1 MTWDE
6 IHTALTEI
14 DEAFEAGQLGM
25 SRDERTHLDRIA
37 FYVVEDWSWEP
48 SREDILLLEDLLARS
63 VPDFVASHQRST
75 RCGKPG
81 LRPRPRNATSS

>member
-25 SRDERTHLDRIA
+25 SRDERRLLDLIA
-37 FYVVEDWSWEP
+37 YYAAEDWTWEP
-48 SREDILLLEDLLARS
+48 SREDTLLLEDLLARS
-63 VPDFVASHQRST
+63 VPMAPIRAF
-75 RCGKPG
+75 
-81 LRPRPRNATSS
+81 